1 MKILIISQYF
11 YPENFR
17 INDFAFKM
25 VERGHDV
32 SVLTGVPNYPEGNFF
47 TGYKSFTKEH
57 INGVEVH
64 RVPILAR
71 GNSRG
76 YELAINYASYLLSS
90 IIFGPF
96 LLLKF
101 RPDVIFS
108 INYSPATVGLVGIFF
123 SKIKKAPMY
132 LWVQDLW
139 PDSLIATG
147 AVRSN
152 FIINIIGLMVK
163 WIYKKSDLI
172 FVQSKSFGKSISSI
186 NSSFQKK
193 ISYLP
198 NWAEDSYDLDS
209 NLPQNRF
216 QKLLPKDKFIIMF
229 AGNLGVAQ
237 SLDTI
242 LLAASRLK
250 KTKIHWVFLGDGRQ
264 KEWLKRSLVDYG
276 LQDNIS
282 ILGRYPMT
290 DMPKF
295 FNLADILLVTLKKD
309 LSYSMTIPGKIQS
322 YLKAGK
328 PILSSL
334 DGEGAEVIQESISGL
349 NVESEDFIGLANA
362 ALKMSE
368 LSKES
373 LSQMGINGKKYY
385 DKNFDVNSILSTFE
399 NAYKTQ
405 CGKDF
410 LDI

>member
-1 MKILIISQYF
+1 
-11 YPENFR
+11 
-17 INDFAFKM
+17 
-25 VERGHDV
+25 
-32 SVLTGVPNYPEGNFF
+32 
-47 TGYKSFTKEH
+47 
-57 INGVEVH
+57 
-64 RVPILAR
+64 
-71 GNSRG
+71 
-76 YELAINYASYLLSS
+76 
-90 IIFGPF
+90 
-96 LLLKF
+96 
-101 RPDVIFS
+101 
-108 INYSPATVGLVGIFF
+108 
-123 SKIKKAPMY
+123 
-132 LWVQDLW
+132 
-139 PDSLIATG
+139 
-147 AVRSN
+147 
-152 FIINIIGLMVK
+152 
-163 WIYKKSDLI
+163 
-172 FVQSKSFGKSISSI
+172 
-186 NSSFQKK
+186 
-193 ISYLP
+193 
-198 NWAEDSYDLDS
+198 
-209 NLPQNRF
+209 
-216 QKLLPKDKFIIMF
+216 MF